1 MQNIKALLLLLIVSA
16 ADWILASDAMECFLL
31 VESWYLWL
39 VEYYAIEIAV
49 DRISNEHFRLLFFPL
64 CYLKKDETSANAGA
78 PLDLVRTTVD
88 RAIQILK
95 DPKLSSP
102 DKKKER
108 VDRLREALAAVFD
121 YEEMAKR
128 ALGPHWRQRTP
139 AEQEE
144 FVKLFR
150 DFLERVYSEKIGLYG
165 GEKVR
170 FGREVMDSEF
180 AQVESTI
187 IQPKGEEIAVVYKLR
202 QVNGQWKVYD
212 AIVENISIV
221 NNYRS
226 QFDRVISSSSYE
238 ELVKRLREKVG

>member
-1 MQNIKALLLLLIVSA
+1 MQQKIRQFEIC
-16 ADWILASDAMECFLL
+16 ILTLMLSLA
-31 VESWYLWL
+31 
-39 VEYYAIEIAV
+39 
-49 DRISNEHFRLLFFPL
+49 PL
-64 CYLKKDETSANAGA
+64 TRAQAGA
-78 PLDLVRTTVD
+78 PLVLVRTTVD

-95 DPKLSSP
+95 DPELSSP

-108 VDRLREALAAVFD
+108 VDRLREALDAIFD

-128 ALGPHWRQRTP
+128 ALGRHWRERTP
-139 AEQEE
+139 ADQEE

-150 DFLERVYSEKIGLYG
+150 DFLERVYSDKIDLYG
-165 GEKVR
+165 GQKVR
-170 FGREVMDSEF
+170 FGREVIDNEF

-238 ELVKRLREKVG
+238 ELVKRLRGKAA

>member
-1 MQNIKALLLLLIVSA
+1 MRQKIRQLEIC
-16 ADWILASDAMECFLL
+16 ILSFMLSFAFL
-31 VESWYLWL
+31 
-39 VEYYAIEIAV
+39 ARA
-49 DRISNEHFRLLFFPL
+49 H
-64 CYLKKDETSANAGA
+64 AGA

-88 RAIQILK
+88 RALQILQ

-102 DKKKER
+102 DKKQER
-108 VDRLREALAAVFD
+108 VDRLREALVAIFD

-150 DFLERVYSEKIGLYG
+150 DFLEKVYSDKIDLYAG
-165 GEKVR
+165 QKVR
-170 FGREVMDSEF
+170 FGREVIDNEF

-187 IQPKGEEIAVVYKLR
+187 IQPKGDEIAVVYKLR

-226 QFDRVISSSSYE
+226 QFDRVISTSSYE
-238 ELVKRLREKVG
+238 ELVKRLREKGA

>member
-1 MQNIKALLLLLIVSA
+1 MHRKMRQFEICIFTFMLSV
-16 ADWILASDAMECFLL
+16 ASLTRAQ
-31 VESWYLWL
+31 
-39 VEYYAIEIAV
+39 
-49 DRISNEHFRLLFFPL
+49 
-64 CYLKKDETSANAGA
+64 AGA

-102 DKKKER
+102 DKKNER
-108 VDRLREALAAVFD
+108 VDRLREALDAIFD

-128 ALGPHWRQRTP
+128 ALGYHWRQRTP
-139 AEQEE
+139 PEQEE

-150 DFLERVYSEKIGLYG
+150 EFLQRVYSDKIGLYG
-165 GEKVR
+165 GEQVR
-170 FGREVMDSEF
+170 FGREVIDNEF

-238 ELVKRLREKVG
+238 ALVKRLRGKAA

>member
-1 MQNIKALLLLLIVSA
+1 MRQKTRRIEIYVFTFMFS
-16 ADWILASDAMECFLL
+16 LASL
-31 VESWYLWL
+31 
-39 VEYYAIEIAV
+39 
-49 DRISNEHFRLLFFPL
+49 
-64 CYLKKDETSANAGA
+64 TSANAGA

-212 AIVENISIV
+212 AIVENISVV

-238 ELVKRLREKVG
+238 ALVKRLRGKAA

>member
-1 MQNIKALLLLLIVSA
+1 MRQKTRRIEIYVFTFMFS
-16 ADWILASDAMECFLL
+16 LASL
-31 VESWYLWL
+31 
-39 VEYYAIEIAV
+39 
-49 DRISNEHFRLLFFPL
+49 
-64 CYLKKDETSANAGA
+64 TSANAGA

-95 DPKLSSP
+95 DPKLSSR
-102 DKKKER
+102 DKKNER
-108 VDRLREALAAVFD
+108 VDRLREALDAIFD

-128 ALGPHWRQRTP
+128 ALGYHWRQRTR

-150 DFLERVYSEKIGLYG
+150 EFLQRVYSDKIGLYG
-165 GEKVR
+165 GEQVR
-170 FGREVMDSEF
+170 FGREVMDDEF

>member
-1 MQNIKALLLLLIVSA
+1 M
-16 ADWILASDAMECFLL
+16 
-31 VESWYLWL
+31 
-39 VEYYAIEIAV
+39 
-49 DRISNEHFRLLFFPL
+49 H
-64 CYLKKDETSANAGA
+64 LKKLDICVFSFMLSLAPLTRAQAGT

-95 DPKLSSP
+95 DPELSSR

-108 VDRLREALAAVFD
+108 VDRLRAALDAIFD

-128 ALGPHWRQRTP
+128 ALGPHWRQRTS

-150 DFLERVYSEKIGLYG
+150 DFLEGVYSDKINLYN

-170 FGREVMDSEF
+170 FGREVIDKEF

-187 IQPKGEEIAVVYKLR
+187 IQPKGEEISVIYKLR
-202 QVNGQWKVYD
+202 QVNGRWKVYD

>member
-1 MQNIKALLLLLIVSA
+1 MHQKIRQFEICIFTFMLS
-16 ADWILASDAMECFLL
+16 LASLTRAQ
-31 VESWYLWL
+31 
-39 VEYYAIEIAV
+39 
-49 DRISNEHFRLLFFPL
+49 
-64 CYLKKDETSANAGA
+64 AGA

-95 DPKLSSP
+95 DPELSSP
-102 DKKKER
+102 DRKKER
-108 VDRLREALAAVFD
+108 VERLRETLVAIFD

-150 DFLERVYSEKIGLYG
+150 DFLERVYSDKIGLYG

-170 FGREVMDSEF
+170 FGREVMDNEF

-212 AIVENISIV
+212 AIVENISII

-226 QFDRVISSSSYE
+226 QFDRVISSTSYE
-238 ELVKRLREKVG
+238 ELVKRLRGKAG

>member
-1 MQNIKALLLLLIVSA
+1 MRQKTRRIEIYVFTFMFS
-16 ADWILASDAMECFLL
+16 LASL
-31 VESWYLWL
+31 
-39 VEYYAIEIAV
+39 
-49 DRISNEHFRLLFFPL
+49 
-64 CYLKKDETSANAGA
+64 TSANAGA